1 MDNRRSIRLKEYD
14 YTLSGYYYV
23 TINTYN
29 KFCLFGQVND
39 DVMIQNVAGEM
50 IENIWN
56 EIPTYYKGF
65 KIHDHIIM
73 PNHFHGIIEIKQS
86 SVGSGS
92 HVRPDSCE
100 GTSTNIRPETYN
112 DIIKF
117 PRIFKTPKTK
127 SYNKPNDVEHR
138 SGQTWEPVP
147 TETDNTISLWDLMCR
162 FKTMTTNKYIKLVK
176 QNNAQRF
183 YGFLW
188 QRSYYER
195 IIRNKYDL
203 YRIKQYIS
211 NNPINW

>member
-1 MDNRRSIRLKEYD
+1 MGNRKIIRLKEYD
-14 YTLSGYYYV
+14 YTLTGYYY
-23 TINTYN
+23 IIIKIFNN
-29 KFCLFGQVND
+29 LCLFGNIKKG
-39 DVMIQNVAGEM
+39 VMLPNIAGIM

-92 HVRPDSCE
+92 HVRPETHNDKQYP
-100 GTSTNIRPETYN
+100 IRAEIEKT
-112 DIIKF
+112 KF
-117 PRIFKTPKTK
+117 SRIFKTPKTK
-127 SYNKPNDVEHR
+127 SIGKQNNVVQIR

-147 TETDNTISLWDLMCR
+147 TDNTISLLDLMCR
-162 FKTMTTNKYIKLVK
+162 FKTMTTNKYIKMVK
-176 QNNAQRF
+176 QNQLPKFNR
-183 YGFLW
+183 FLW

-203 YRIKQYIS
+203 HRIKQYIL
-211 NNPINW
+211 NNPKKW